1 MCEFQLQV
9 SDSLSVSLPGLGEH
23 CVNHGW
29 LCSGEVGCCVCGL
42 KPLFHQITEN
52 EEDAGEECSEE
63 EWFGGC
69 GEGVGGGCMQ

>member
-1 MCEFQLQV
+1 
-9 SDSLSVSLPGLGEH
+9 
-23 CVNHGW
+23 VNHGW

-52 EEDAGEECSEE
+52 EEDAGEERSEE